1 MGVSVPHFALPFRYI
16 NGSAVVNE
24 QDSLDDIADCVYA
37 ICLTNPGDRSEL
49 PDFGITDPA
58 FQELPLNTT
67 VLQQQIEAWE
77 PRVQLL
83 IDAAPD
89 QYDLSV
95 TNAQVTVELAQSA

>member
-1 MGVSVPHFALPFRYI
+1 MSIPHFAYPLRYV

-37 ICLTNPGDRSEL
+37 ICTTHPGDRVEL

-58 FQELPLNTT
+58 FQQVPIDAAA
-67 VLQQQIEAWE
+67 LQQQIEEWE
-77 PRVQLL
+77 PRAQIL

-89 QYDLSV
+89 KYDLSV
-95 TNAQVTVELAQSA
+95 VNAQVNVEIA